1 QEGETSMSNVKRW
14 IAVGL
19 VAGVLGFGAAPAMA
33 SSGSAATAA
42 TPAVHQPVH
51 GVTQVGLINA
61 VLNVR
66 HTLNP
71 VRALNIKNVKVVYVR
86 HSLYDVINHSRILSN
101 HVLVLKRFLNK
112 CGGVSC
118 NNILAALNQDHIS
131 VKRVLALRVL
141 SGNTV
146 RVFVKK

>member
-1 QEGETSMSNVKRW
+1 MSNVKRW

-19 VAGVLGFGAAPAMA
+19 VAGTLGFGAAPAMA
-33 SSGSAATAA
+33 SSGAAATAA
-42 TPAVHQPVH
+42 APAVHQPAK

-61 VLNVR
+61 ILNVK
-66 HTLNP
+66 HTLN
-71 VRALNIKNVKVVYVR
+71 RLKALNIKNVKVVYVR
-86 HSLYDVINHSRILSN
+86 RSIYKVINHSTVLSN

-131 VKRVLALRVL
+131 ISRVLALKIL

-146 RVFVKK
+146 RVLVKK